1 MIRHIVLFRV
11 IEGTPI
17 ERMQAAANRLEALVG
32 VIPGLRSL
40 KAGIDI
46 GIEGNFDFGLVA
58 ELEDRAAL
66 ECSRKMPP
74 TWTWPCISSS
84 SGRIPTSPSW
94 TSRSEAIRGGLE
106 PAVREPP
113 FDASA

>member
-11 IEGTPI
+11 IEGTPA
-17 ERMQAAANRLEALVG
+17 ERVQEAIDRLEALVG

-58 ELEDRAAL
+58 ELDDRAAL
-66 ECSRKMPP
+66 EVFSADP
-74 TWTWPCISSS
+74 THMEVATFILEF
-84 SGRIPTSPSW
+84 RRNTDI
-94 TSRSEAIRGGLE
+94 AILDLE
-106 PAVREPP
+106 I
-113 FDASA
+113 

>member
-11 IEGTPI
+11 IEGTPT
-17 ERMQAAANRLEALVG
+17 ERLQEAVGRLEALVG

-46 GIEGNFDFGLVA
+46 GIEGNFAFGLVA

-66 ECSRKMPP
+66 EVFSADP
-74 TWTWPCISSS
+74 THMEVAMFILEFRRNTDI
-84 SGRIPTSPSW
+84 
-94 TSRSEAIRGGLE
+94 AILDVE
-106 PAVREPP
+106 I
-113 FDASA
+113 

>member
-11 IEGTPI
+11 IEGTP
-17 ERMQAAANRLEALVG
+17 AARVQEAIDRLEALVG

-58 ELEDRAAL
+58 ELDDRAAL
-66 ECSRKMPP
+66 EVFSDDPTHMEVAMFILEFRKN
-74 TWTWPCISSS
+74 TDI
-84 SGRIPTSPSW
+84 
-94 TSRSEAIRGGLE
+94 AILDLE
-106 PAVREPP
+106 I
-113 FDASA
+113 

>member
-11 IEGTPI
+11 IEGTPA
-17 ERMQAAANRLEALVG
+17 ERVQEAIDRLEALVG

-58 ELEDRAAL
+58 ELDDRAAL
-66 ECSRKMPP
+66 EVFSADP
-74 TWTWPCISSS
+74 THMDVAMFILEFRRNTDI
-84 SGRIPTSPSW
+84 
-94 TSRSEAIRGGLE
+94 AILDLE
-106 PAVREPP
+106 I
-113 FDASA
+113 

>member
-11 IEGTPI
+11 IEGTPT
-17 ERMQAAANRLEALVG
+17 ERLQEAVDRLEALVG

-58 ELEDRAAL
+58 ELDDRAAL
-66 ECSRKMPP
+66 EVFSADP
-74 TWTWPCISSS
+74 THMEVAMFILQFRRNTDI
-84 SGRIPTSPSW
+84 
-94 TSRSEAIRGGLE
+94 AILDLE
-106 PAVREPP
+106 I
-113 FDASA
+113 